1 MGLMAQGAIP
11 GLTLGPGVDKM
22 DTVKVLVTGGCGYI
36 GSATARWLRER
47 GAEVTVI
54 DDLSEGH
61 REAWDGDFVEL
72 DLLDRDA
79 LGAWVGGQDFDG
91 LVHFAARCYVGE
103 SVEQPVRYWR
113 ANVVPVIHLCE
124 FMPGVPLVFSS
135 TCATFGDP
143 LTPTLAED
151 HPQNP
156 VNPYG
161 ATKAAVERLL
171 RDREAAGEGSFAAL
185 RYFNAA
191 GAAPSGDHGEH
202 HDPETHLIPLAF
214 QAALGQIGGLTI
226 FGTDW
231 DTPDGTCIRDYI
243 HIDDLA
249 SAHEIALKR
258 MLDGGAS
265 GAWNLGTGIG
275 VSVKEIMDSVGKAL
289 GRPVP
294 FDEGPRRVGDPESL
308 VADPSLAREELG
320 WEAQYSDIDLLIA
333 TAAAW
338 HESHPEGYGS

>member
-1 MGLMAQGAIP
+1 MGA
-11 GLTLGPGVDKM
+11 
-22 DTVKVLVTGGCGYI
+22 VKVLVTGGCGYI
-36 GSATARWLRER
+36 GSATARWLSQR
-47 GAEVTVI
+47 GAAVTVL

-61 REAWDGDFVEL
+61 RSAWDGEFVEL

-79 LGAWVGGQDFDG
+79 LHQWAERKEFDG
-91 LVHFAARCYVGE
+91 VIHFAARCYVGE
-103 SVEQPVRYWR
+103 SVQQPIRYWR

-124 FMPGVPLVFSS
+124 VMQGVPLVFSS

-171 RDREAAGEGSFAAL
+171 RDREEAGEGAFAAL

-191 GAAPSGDHGEH
+191 GACPSGEHGEH
-202 HDPETHLIPLAF
+202 HDPETHLIPLAC
-214 QAALGQIGGLTI
+214 QAALGRRDKLTV

-231 DTPDGTCIRDYI
+231 DTPDGTCVRDYI

-249 SAHEIALKR
+249 SAHEIALR
-258 MLDGGAS
+258 RILDGGSS

-275 VSVKEIMDSVGKAL
+275 VSVKEILDAVGECL
-289 GRPVP
+289 GSPVP
-294 FDEGPRRVGDPESL
+294 FVEGPRRLGDPECL
-308 VADPSLAREELG
+308 VADPSLAKAELG
-320 WEAQYSDIDLLIA
+320 WKASYTDIERLIS
-333 TAAAW
+333 TAVVW
-338 HESHPEGYGS
+338 HQNHPEGYSS